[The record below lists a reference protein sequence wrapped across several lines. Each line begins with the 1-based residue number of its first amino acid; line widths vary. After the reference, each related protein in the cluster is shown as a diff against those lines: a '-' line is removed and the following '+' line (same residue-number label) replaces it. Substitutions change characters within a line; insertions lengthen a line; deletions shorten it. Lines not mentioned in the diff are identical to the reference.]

1 MASNT
6 QKFHVENGV
15 IITTKEEVSVQ
26 HVFNYLTEN
35 LDKFKVGSE
44 FITVC
49 GVHGGE
55 RGELLRADKD
65 FRYDYEM
72 MYRWFKNHRKYGK
85 QAKMVE
91 DRNYVMETV
100 LEVSSK
106 LVDTRNGKY
115 LLLDDSKAKLKTKF
129 EKVLAKQVPMVLIL
143 ASCFS
148 FKSQICNILRS
159 TGLLTVFNV
168 LEERGEITNGNMFLL
183 DPEQQE
189 FFKIISD
196 EELDIKDVIVG
207 GITFLHNL
215 LIQNM

>member
-1 MASNT
+1 MLDFKMASNT

-15 IITTKEEVSVQ
+15 IITTEEEVSVQ

-35 LDKFKVGSE
+35 LDKFRVGSE

-72 MYRWFKNHRKYGK
+72 MNRWFKNHQKYGK
-85 QAKMVE
+85 QVKIVE
-91 DRNYVMETV
+91 DRKYVMETV

-106 LVDTRNGKY
+106 EAETQDGTYVLQ
-115 LLLDDSKAKLKTKF
+115 DDSKAKLKTKF
-129 EKVLAKQVPMVLIL
+129 EEVLAKQVPMVLIL

-148 FKSQICNILRS
+148 FKSQICDILRS
-159 TGLLTVFNV
+159 TGLLTVLNV
-168 LEERGEITNGNMFLL
+168 LEERGEITNGNIFLL
-183 DPEQQE
+183 DPGQQE
-189 FFKIISD
+189 FLKIISD
-196 EELDIKDVIVG
+196 EELNIKDVIVG
-207 GITFLHNL
+207 GITF
-215 LIQNM
+215 

>member
-6 QKFHVENGV
+6 NKFHVENGV

-26 HVFNYLTEN
+26 HVFNYFTEN
-35 LDKFKVGSE
+35 LDKFRVGSE

-55 RGELLRADKD
+55 NGELFEADED

-72 MYRWFKNHRKYGK
+72 MYRWFKNHKKYGK

-91 DRNYVMETV
+91 DRKYVMETV

-106 LVDTRNGKY
+106 EDETQDGRFVLQ
-115 LLLDDSKAKLKTKF
+115 DDSKEKLKTKF
-129 EKVLAKQVPMVLIL
+129 EEVLAKQVPMVLIL

-148 FKSQICNILRS
+148 FKSQICDILRS
-159 TGLLTVFNV
+159 TGLLTVLNM

-183 DPEQQE
+183 DLGQQE

-196 EELDIKDVIVG
+196 ELLNIKDVIVG
-207 GITFLHNL
+207 GKTF
-215 LIQNM
+215 

>member
-1 MASNT
+1 M
-6 QKFHVENGV
+6 
-15 IITTKEEVSVQ
+15 
-26 HVFNYLTEN
+26 TEN
-35 LDKFKVGSE
+35 LDKFRAGSE

-49 GVHGGE
+49 GVHGDE
-55 RGELLRADKD
+55 RGELLQADED

-100 LEVSSK
+100 LEISSK

-115 LLLDDSKAKLKTKF
+115 LLLDDSKVKLKMKF
-129 EKVLAKQVPMVLIL
+129 EEVLSKQVPMVLIL

-148 FKSQICNILRS
+148 FNSEICDILRS
-159 TGLLTVFNV
+159 TGLLTVLNV
-168 LEERGEITNGNMFLL
+168 LEERGDITNGNMFLL

-196 EELDIKDVIVG
+196 KELNIKDVIVG
-207 GITFLHNL
+207 GITF
-215 LIQNM
+215 

>member
-49 GVHGGE
+49 GVHGGK
-55 RGELLRADKD
+55 RGELLQPDED

-72 MYRWFKNHRKYGK
+72 MYRWFKNHNKYGK

-91 DRNYVMETV
+91 DRKYVMETV

-106 LVDTRNGKY
+106 EDETQDDTY
-115 LLLDDSKAKLKTKF
+115 
-129 EKVLAKQVPMVLIL
+129 V
-143 ASCFS
+143 
-148 FKSQICNILRS
+148 
-159 TGLLTVFNV
+159 
-168 LEERGEITNGNMFLL
+168 
-183 DPEQQE
+183 
-189 FFKIISD
+189 
-196 EELDIKDVIVG
+196 
-207 GITFLHNL
+207 
-215 LIQNM
+215 

>member
-35 LDKFKVGSE
+35 LDKFRVGSE

-55 RGELLRADKD
+55 NGELCEADED
-65 FRYDYEM
+65 FRYEYEM
-72 MYRWFKNHRKYGK
+72 MYKWFKNHRKYGK

-91 DRNYVMETV
+91 DRKYVMETV

-106 LVDTRNGKY
+106 EDETQDGTYVLQE
-115 LLLDDSKAKLKTKF
+115 DSKAKLKAKF
-129 EKVLAKQVPMVLIL
+129 EEVLAKQVPMVLIL

-148 FKSQICNILRS
+148 FKSQICDILRS
-159 TGLLTVFNV
+159 TGLLTVLNV
-168 LEERGEITNGNMFLL
+168 LEERGDITNGNMFLL

-189 FFKIISD
+189 FFKILSD
-196 EELDIKDVIVG
+196 EELNIKDVIIG
-207 GITFLHNL
+207 GITF
-215 LIQNM
+215 

>member
-35 LDKFKVGSE
+35 LDKFRVGSE

-55 RGELLRADKD
+55 NGELCEADED
-65 FRYDYEM
+65 FRYEYEM
-72 MYRWFKNHRKYGK
+72 MYKWFKNHRKYGK

-91 DRNYVMETV
+91 DRKYVMETV

-106 LVDTRNGKY
+106 EDETEDGTYVLQE
-115 LLLDDSKAKLKTKF
+115 DSKAKLKAKF
-129 EKVLAKQVPMVLIL
+129 EEVLAKQVPMVLIL

-148 FKSQICNILRS
+148 FQSQICDILRS

-168 LEERGEITNGNMFLL
+168 LEERGDITNGNMFLL

-196 EELDIKDVIVG
+196 DELNIKDVIVG
-207 GITFLHNL
+207 GITF
-215 LIQNM
+215 

>member
-15 IITTKEEVSVQ
+15 IITTKEEVTVQ

-35 LDKFKVGSE
+35 FDKFRVGSE

-55 RGELLRADKD
+55 NGKLGEADED

-72 MYRWFKNHRKYGK
+72 MNRWFKNHEKYGK
-85 QAKMVE
+85 QAKIVQ
-91 DRNYVMETV
+91 DRKYVMETV
-100 LEVSSK
+100 LEVSSEEAETQDGTYV
-106 LVDTRNGKY
+106 LQ
-115 LLLDDSKAKLKTKF
+115 DDSKEKLKTKF
-129 EKVLAKQVPMVLIL
+129 EEVLAKQVPMVLIL

-148 FKSQICNILRS
+148 FKSQICDILRS

-168 LEERGEITNGNMFLL
+168 LEERGDITNGNMFLL

-189 FFKIISD
+189 FFKTISD
-196 EELDIKDVIVG
+196 EQLDIKDVIVG
-207 GITFLHNL
+207 GITF
-215 LIQNM
+215 

>member
-15 IITTKEEVSVQ
+15 IITTKEEVTVQ

-35 LDKFKVGSE
+35 LDKFRVGSE

-55 RGELLRADKD
+55 NGKLGEADED

-72 MYRWFKNHRKYGK
+72 MNRWFKNHQKYSK

-91 DRNYVMETV
+91 DRKYVMETV
-100 LEVSSK
+100 LEVSSEEAETQDGTYV
-106 LVDTRNGKY
+106 LQ
-115 LLLDDSKAKLKTKF
+115 DDSKAKLKTKF
-129 EKVLAKQVPMVLIL
+129 EEVLAKQVPMVLIL

-148 FKSQICNILRS
+148 FKSQICDILRS
-159 TGLLTVFNV
+159 TGLLTVINV
-168 LEERGEITNGNMFLL
+168 LEERGEITNQNMFLL

-196 EELDIKDVIVG
+196 EELNIKDVIVG
-207 GITFLHNL
+207 GITF
-215 LIQNM
+215 